1 MVSEVVERFEAE
13 MGMRK
18 GEADGEYRVESVGRR
33 GILGYRFGRKL
44 VGELGEALWFAFVV
58 FSCKTMWERWGGK
71 WLLGGLRSIFRC
83 FAGTVLMVI
92 RCVFGHLTL
101 CIIMQIL

>member
-1 MVSEVVERFEAE
+1 MSEVVERFEAE

-44 VGELGEALWFAFVV
+44 VGELGEAL
-58 FSCKTMWERWGGK
+58 
-71 WLLGGLRSIFRC
+71 
-83 FAGTVLMVI
+83 
-92 RCVFGHLTL
+92 
-101 CIIMQIL
+101 